1 MWASEAPKILS
12 VRVAYS
18 LAGEG
23 RPQPNH
29 LVLKTAK
36 SLRPAQTSL
45 KEILPSMMTSALRR
59 LRQEIYHK
67 FEASQEHSVY
77 LSQNG
82 GEKEGERQT

>member
-1 MWASEAPKILS
+1 M
-12 VRVAYS
+12 RVAYS

-36 SLRPAQTSL
+36 RLRPAQTSL
-45 KEILPSMMTSALRR
+45 KEILPSILAHTITSALRR
-59 LRQEIYHK
+59 PRQEIYHK
-67 FEASQEHSVY
+67 FEASQEHSVN